1 VSYPVDHFSEAAKAH
16 TNLTMMHAVIA
27 LCESGCLYGPVPA
40 AKRIIQ
46 EARAE
51 AQRQLRLYDKHKAA
65 ALQAPK
71 TRHA

>member
-1 VSYPVDHFSEAAKAH
+1 
-16 TNLTMMHAVIA
+16 MMHAVIA